1 MRPIKRL
8 ALILSSLF
16 LAVSFVLP
24 SFSVSAASGPA
35 ITATLTD
42 NAVQKGSKKTFD
54 VWAKNSAG
62 EKIKATVKLNGKIV
76 SPTWDDIEKTSYTLV
91 FTEEGENIVTVS
103 ASSDGGKRKELTY
116 HITYVK
122 AKAGEQIGTA
132 IWSIELFTVG
142 CGYLICPVSVPI
154 YEGETSAEQLIRL
167 LRNNGFVGYYGGTPK
182 SAFYLG
188 YIADGT
194 VSAEK
199 YNNYQKSGAPSEPRL
214 LNISPKIPDILIPYL
229 EETMTFFDPDDYLNN
244 WKGYI
249 GEFAFTNGSGW
260 MYSVNNNF
268 PNVGFSDTY
277 LSDGDVVRV
286 QYTLGYGADIGGLG
300 SIGGNVPDL
309 DVQPTSGY
317 FAAANKDELC
327 KAISRAL
334 TSGDMSKKRVKEAY
348 SAAISVMETLNASQ
362 SAVDFAVNALNSA
375 LLDPGTETETALPE
389 TRPAV
394 DLPETD
400 PTAVPG
406 DPDASDKPSDTEIP
420 PEFVGPIKPP
430 DSGNETGKPSGA
442 DTGIP
447 SPGSVSDKPSV
458 PPVTD
463 SGIGFEPSNSG
474 NGTNKPSGSGGF
486 ENSGTSSGSVSTVNK
501 QSASGS
507 AESPNKPSG
516 SGNGSNK
523 TSNSLLPSAPS
534 SIIGVF
540 RPSGLSGNGEGK
552 LGISLPFAPEGS
564 VFDPPDF
571 AGVSNESFN
580 HEVTSDRDSTVS
592 GNEDDTQK
600 KSDISGV
607 SDGITDAAST
617 ESAAAGSGGIHNAG
631 SSSETE
637 KSESGNNGSVS
648 ENDTDEKNGVSP
660 KPFIIAGV
668 SAVTVAAAAAF
679 YVLSVRRKNAKI
691 SADSESEGDGRNG

>member
-1 MRPIKRL
+1 MRPKKRL

-16 LAVSFVLP
+16 LIASFVLP
-24 SFSVSAASGPA
+24 AFSVSAASGPT

-76 SPTWDDIEKTSYTLV
+76 SPTWDDTEKTSYTLA

-167 LRNNGFVGYYGGTPK
+167 LHNNGFVGYYGGTPK

-194 VSAEK
+194 VSAAK

-249 GEFAFTNGSGW
+249 GEFVFTNGSGW

-268 PNVGFSDTY
+268 PNVGFTDTY

-317 FAAANKDELC
+317 FSVANKDELC
-327 KAISRAL
+327 KAISKAL
-334 TSGDMSKKRVKEAY
+334 TSGDMSKKRVKAAY
-348 SAAISVMETLNASQ
+348 DAAISAMETLNASQ
-362 SAVDFAVNALNSA
+362 NVVDFAVNTLNSA
-375 LLDPGTETETALPE
+375 LLDPGTETETTLPE

-394 DLPETD
+394 DPPKTD
-400 PTAVPG
+400 PPAVFG
-406 DPDASDKPSDTEIP
+406 GSDASDTEIP
-420 PEFVGPIKPP
+420 PEFVGPVKPP

-442 DTGIP
+442 DTGG
-447 SPGSVSDKPSV
+447 SNPGSVSDKPSTQLV
-458 PPVTD
+458 PD
-463 SGIGFEPSNSG
+463 SGTGFESSGSG
-474 NGTNKPSGSGGF
+474 NSTNKPSVSGGP
-486 ENSGTSSGSVSTVNK
+486 ENSGTSSGLGSTVNK
-501 QSASGS
+501 PSASGS
-507 AESPNKPSG
+507 AESPDKSSG
-516 SGNGSNK
+516 SENVSNK
-523 TSNSLLPSAPS
+523 MPNSLLPSAPS

-540 RPSGLSGNGEGK
+540 RPSVSPGNGEGQS
-552 LGISLPFAPEGS
+552 GMSLPSASKGIIGA
-564 VFDPPDF
+564 FDPSDF
-571 AGVSNESFN
+571 AGISNAAFN
-580 HEVTSDRDSTVS
+580 HAVSSDCDSTVS
-592 GNEDDTQK
+592 DNEGGAQQ
-600 KSDISGV
+600 KSDIPGV
-607 SDGITDAAST
+607 SDDITDEASPD
-617 ESAAAGSGGIHNAG
+617 SAAVGSGEIHNAG
-631 SSSETE
+631 SSSGTE
-637 KSESGNNGSVS
+637 KNESGNNGSVS
-648 ENDTDEKNGVSP
+648 ENDAGEKNGVSP

-668 SAVTVAAAAAF
+668 SAVIVVAAAVF
-679 YVLSVRRKNAKI
+679 YVLFVRRKNVKN
-691 SADSESEGDGRNG
+691 SVDSESEGDGRND

>member
-16 LAVSFVLP
+16 LTVSFVLP
-24 SFSVSAASGPA
+24 AFSVSAASGPA

-42 NAVQKGSKKTFD
+42 NAVQKGSKKTFG

-76 SPTWDDIEKTSYTLV
+76 SPTWDDTEKTSYTLV

-122 AKAGEQIGTA
+122 AEAGEQIGTA

-167 LRNNGFVGYYGGTPK
+167 LHNNGFVGYYGGTPK

-194 VSAEK
+194 VSAAK

-249 GEFAFTNGSGW
+249 VEFAFTNGSGW

-334 TSGDMSKKRVKEAY
+334 TSGDISKKRVKEAY

-362 SAVDFAVNALNSA
+362 RAVDSAVNVLNSA
-375 LLDPGTETETALPE
+375 LLDSGTETETALPE
-389 TRPAV
+389 TRPAA
-394 DLPETD
+394 DLPETN
-400 PTAVPG
+400 PPAVPG
-406 DPDASDKPSDTEIP
+406 DPDASDKPEDTEIP

-447 SPGSVSDKPSV
+447 NSGSVSDKPSV

-463 SGIGFEPSNSG
+463 SGIGYEPSNSG
-474 NGTNKPSGSGGF
+474 NGTNKPS
-486 ENSGTSSGSVSTVNK
+486 V
-501 QSASGS
+501 SGS

-540 RPSGLSGNGEGK
+540 RPSGLSGNGDGK
-552 LGISLPFAPEGS
+552 SLPFATEGLNG

-571 AGVSNESFN
+571 SGVSNESFN
-580 HEVTSDRDSTVS
+580 HEVTSDRDSKVS

-631 SSSETE
+631 SSSGTE
-637 KSESGNNGSVS
+637 KSEYGNNGSVS

>member
-16 LAVSFVLP
+16 LIASFVLP
-24 SFSVSAASGPA
+24 AFSVSAASGPT

-76 SPTWDDIEKTSYTLV
+76 SPTWDDTEKTSYTLV

-103 ASSDGGKRKELTY
+103 ASSDGGKRKELAY

-167 LRNNGFVGYYGGTPK
+167 LHNNGFVGYYGGTPK

-194 VSAEK
+194 VSAAK

-260 MYSVNNNF
+260 MYSVNNIF

-327 KAISRAL
+327 KAISKAL
-334 TSGDMSKKRVKEAY
+334 TYGDMSKKRVKEVY

-362 SAVDFAVNALNSA
+362 NVVDSAVNALNSA
-375 LLDPGTETETALPE
+375 LLDPGTETETVLPE
-389 TRPAV
+389 TRPAI
-394 DLPETD
+394 DPPETD
-400 PTAVPG
+400 PPVVSG
-406 DPDASDKPSDTEIP
+406 GSDASDTEIP
-420 PEFVGPIKPP
+420 PEFVGPVKPP

-447 SPGSVSDKPSV
+447 NSGSVSDKLSTHPV
-458 PPVTD
+458 PD
-463 SGIGFEPSNSG
+463 SGTGFESSSSG
-474 NGTNKPSGSGGF
+474 NGTNKPSVSGGP
-486 ENSGTSSGSVSTVNK
+486 ENSGTSSGLGSTVNK
-501 QSASGS
+501 PSASDS
-507 AESPNKPSG
+507 SESPDRPSG
-516 SGNGSNK
+516 SGNRSNK

-540 RPSGLSGNGEGK
+540 RPSGLSGNGDGK
-552 LGISLPFAPEGS
+552 SLPFVTEGLNG
-564 VFDPPDF
+564 VFDPSDF
-571 AGVSNESFN
+571 AGISNEAFN
-580 HEVTSDRDSTVS
+580 HAVSSDRDSTVS
-592 GNEDDTQK
+592 GNEGGAQQ
-600 KSDISGV
+600 KSDVSGV
-607 SDGITDAAST
+607 SDGITDEASPD
-617 ESAAAGSGGIHNAG
+617 SAAVGSEEIHNAG
-631 SSSETE
+631 SSSGTE
-637 KSESGNNGSVS
+637 KNESRNNGSVS
-648 ENDTDEKNGVSP
+648 ENDAGEKNGVLP

-668 SAVTVAAAAAF
+668 SSVIVVAVAAF
-679 YVLSVRRKNAKI
+679 YVLSVRRKNAKN
-691 SADSESEGDGRNG
+691 SADSEPEGDGRNG